1 MADSRESRDATQT
14 MYALAES
21 MAEMKVLLR
30 SIANSSSG
38 LLEMWRA
45 TSQAAAAAE
54 NNEAAQP
61 QQQAVVAPP
70 PPPPQSKMDTLLI
83 GLIAPQLGL
92 DPATLKGMSE
102 EDVMTLAIAKMGT
115 KKPVEAPANP
125 PPSTPPPATS

>member
-1 MADSRESRDATQT
+1 MGAPNEGRNATDAI
-14 MYALAES
+14 YALAES

-30 SIANSSSG
+30 SIANTNAA
-38 LLEMWRA
+38 LLASWQNA
-45 TSQAAAAAE
+45 STAAAAAE
-54 NNEAAQP
+54 SEAQP
-61 QQQAVVAPP
+61 QQQQVAAPP